1 VNPPTADG
9 AGHLVVSGC
18 LDPEEAD
25 MATDLT
31 RRSFLGLAASVAGV
45 AAGLPA
51 TPARAAGAAAV
62 PTVSE
67 RHRAVVIGSGYG
79 GAIAAYRLAAAG
91 VSSVVLERGRRWP
104 VTAAGDTFPPF
115 LQPDRRSSWFT
126 PTPTYPGM
134 PPAVYQPYAGLFEK
148 VYGQGMNVICGAGV
162 GGGSLVDGVMLQ
174 PDGAVFTRVMPSEV
188 DYQEMADRYYPLARS
203 RIGVGSIP
211 DDVLAH
217 ERYVGTRLFL
227 DQARRAGLP
236 AGRIN
241 EAVDW
246 GIVRAELAGQAVPA
260 ASIGEYLTGIN
271 SGARTSVDRGYLAW
285 AETSGLATVRPLHV
299 VTDLTIDT
307 QGRYV
312 VRAEHIDTD
321 GHLLERVVLTAD
333 AVFLAAGSMG
343 TSRLLVRA
351 RDGGVLPRLN
361 EHVGRHWGNNGL
373 RIYLRALVPEP
384 TGARQGGPTSV
395 AIMRWDDPAN
405 PVTIEFGPAP
415 FPIETHAMPVPG
427 IGLCSPVGHFD
438 YLPLTDDVRL
448 SWSADGDRA
457 GQQSIRD
464 TLQQLVTATGWPPAG
479 PTPPPTPP
487 PQSLDGLSLDGLL
500 SLAAA
505 APYGLLDLNGLES
518 YTFHP
523 LGGAVL
529 GQACDG
535 YGRLAEYPGL
545 YVVDSAL
552 IPGSTGACNP
562 ALTIAALAERCLDDV
577 VTHDVGTVF

>member
-1 VNPPTADG
+1 MV
-9 AGHLVVSGC
+9 
-18 LDPEEAD
+18 
-25 MATDLT
+25 TDLT
-31 RRSFLGLAASVAGV
+31 RRSFLGLAASVAGAAT

-51 TPARAAGAAAV
+51 TPARAAGSAV
-62 PTVSE
+62 PTVE
-67 RHRAVVIGSGYG
+67 QRHRAVVIGGGYG

-91 VSSVVLERGRRWP
+91 VPSVLLERGRRWP
-104 VTAAGDTFPPF
+104 VTPAGDTFPPF
-115 LQPDRRSSWFT
+115 LSPDRRSSWFT

-148 VYGQGMNVICGAGV
+148 VYGQGMNVICAAGV

-174 PDGAVFTRVMPSEV
+174 PDGAVFSRVMPSEL
-188 DYQEMADRYYPLARS
+188 DYQEMAERYYPRARS
-203 RIGVGSIP
+203 RIGVGRIP

-217 ERYVGTRLFL
+217 ERYRGTRLFL
-227 DQARRAGLP
+227 DQAARADLP
-236 AGRIN
+236 AGRID

-246 GIVRAELAGQAVPA
+246 DVVRAELAGEAVPA

-271 SGARTSVDRGYLAW
+271 SGARTSVDRSYLAW
-285 AETSGLATVRPLHV
+285 AEATGLATVRPLHV
-299 VTDLTIDT
+299 VTDLALDP

-312 VRAEHIDTD
+312 VRAERIDTD

-351 RDGGVLPRLN
+351 RDGGALPRLN

-384 TGARQGGPTSV
+384 TGAYQGGPTSV
-395 AIMRWDDPAN
+395 AIMRWADPAN
-405 PVTIEFGPAP
+405 AVTIEFGPAP

-427 IGLCSPVGHFD
+427 FGICSPVGRFD
-438 YLPLTDDVRL
+438 YLPLTGDVRL
-448 SWSADGDRA
+448 VWSADGDRDA
-457 GQQSIRD
+457 QQAIRA
-464 TLQQLVTATGWPPAG
+464 TLQQLVTATGGPPAG
-479 PTPPPTPP
+479 PTPAQPA
-487 PQSLDGLSLDGLL
+487 SLEGISLDGLL

-535 YGRLAEYPGL
+535 YGRLAGYPGL
-545 YVVDSAL
+545 YAVDSAL

-562 ALTIAALAERCLDDV
+562 ALTIAALAERCLDDIV
-577 VTHDVGTVF
+577 AHDIGTVF

>member
-1 VNPPTADG
+1 MV
-9 AGHLVVSGC
+9 
-18 LDPEEAD
+18 
-25 MATDLT
+25 TDLT
-31 RRSFLGLAASVAGV
+31 RRGFLGLAASVAG
-45 AAGLPA
+45 A
-51 TPARAAGAAAV
+51 AAGAAAGLPTAAAQAAGGAGAV
-62 PTVSE
+62 PTVE
-67 RHRAVVIGSGYG
+67 QRHRAVVIGSGYG

-91 VSSVVLERGRRWP
+91 VPSVVLERGRRWP
-104 VTAAGDTFPPF
+104 VTSAGDTFPPF
-115 LQPDRRSSWFT
+115 LRPDRRSSWFT

-174 PDGAVFTRVMPSEV
+174 PDGAVFSRVMPSEV
-188 DYQEMADRYYPLARS
+188 DYQEMADRYYPRARG
-203 RIGVGSIP
+203 RIGVGTIP

-227 DQARRAGLP
+227 DQARRADLP
-236 AGRIN
+236 AGRID

-246 GIVRAELAGQAVPA
+246 AVVRAELAGEAVPA

-271 SGARTSVDRGYLAW
+271 SGARTSVDRSYLAR
-285 AETSGLATVRPLHV
+285 AQATGLATVRPLHV
-299 VTDLTIDT
+299 VTDLATDP

-312 VRAEHIDTD
+312 VRADRIDAD

-351 RDGGVLPRLN
+351 RDGGMLPRLN

-384 TGARQGGPTSV
+384 TGAYQGGPTSV

-415 FPIETHAMPVPG
+415 LPVETHAMALPG
-427 IGLCSPVGHFD
+427 FGICSPVGRFD
-438 YLPLTDDVRL
+438 YLPLTGDVRL
-448 SWSADGDRA
+448 VWSSEGDRTA
-457 GQQSIRD
+457 QQAIRA
-464 TLQQLVTATGWPPAG
+464 TLQQLVTATGGLPAG
-479 PTPPPTPP
+479 PGAPADPPLPG
-487 PQSLDGLSLDGLL
+487 SLAGLSLDDLL

-529 GQACDG
+529 GQAGDG
-535 YGRLAEYPGL
+535 YGRLAGYPGL

-577 VTHDVGTVF
+577 VARDVGTVF

>member
-1 VNPPTADG
+1 MVAD
-9 AGHLVVSGC
+9 V
-18 LDPEEAD
+18 
-25 MATDLT
+25 T
-31 RRSFLGLAASVAGV
+31 RRGFLGLAASVAGV

-51 TPARAAGAAAV
+51 VPARAAGRAEPV
-62 PTVSE
+62 PTVE
-67 RHRAVVIGSGYG
+67 QRHRVVVIGSGYG
-79 GAIAAYRLAAAG
+79 GAVAAYRLAAAG
-91 VSSVVLERGRRWP
+91 VPSVVLERGRRWP
-104 VTAAGDTFPPF
+104 VTPAGDTFPPF
-115 LQPDRRSSWFT
+115 LHPDRRSSWFT

-134 PPAVYQPYAGLFEK
+134 LPAVYQPYAGLFEK

-174 PDGAVFTRVMPSEV
+174 PDGAVFSQVMPSEV

-203 RIGVGSIP
+203 RIGVGTIP

-227 DQARRAGLP
+227 DQARRADLP
-236 AGRIN
+236 AGRIA

-246 GIVRAELAGQAVPA
+246 DVVRAELAGEAVPA

-271 SGARTSVDRGYLAW
+271 SGARTSVDRGYLAR
-285 AETSGLATVRPLHV
+285 AEATGLAAVRPLHV
-299 VTDLTIDT
+299 VTDLVTDP

-312 VRAEHIDTD
+312 VRAEHIDAD
-321 GHLLERVVLTAD
+321 GTLLERVVLTAD

-351 RDGGVLPRLN
+351 RGSGALPLLN
-361 EHVGRHWGNNGL
+361 EHIGRHWGNNGL

-384 TGARQGGPTSV
+384 TGAYQGGPTSV
-395 AIMRWDDPAN
+395 AVMRWNDPAN

-415 FPIETHAMPVPG
+415 LPVETHAMALPG
-427 IGLCSPVGHFD
+427 LGICSPAGQFE

-448 SWSADGDRA
+448 VWSADGDRPA
-457 GQQSIRD
+457 QQAIRA
-464 TLQQLVTATGWPPAG
+464 TLQQLVTATGWPQPAPVTPAG
-479 PTPPPTPP
+479 S
-487 PQSLDGLSLDGLL
+487 PQPRSLDGLSLDGLL

-505 APYGLLDLNGLES
+505 APYGLLDMNGLES

-535 YGRLAEYPGL
+535 YGRVAGYPRL

-552 IPGSTGACNP
+552 IPGSTAACNP
-562 ALTIAALAERCLDDV
+562 ALTITALAERCLDDIV
-577 VTHDVGTVF
+577 AHDAGTLF